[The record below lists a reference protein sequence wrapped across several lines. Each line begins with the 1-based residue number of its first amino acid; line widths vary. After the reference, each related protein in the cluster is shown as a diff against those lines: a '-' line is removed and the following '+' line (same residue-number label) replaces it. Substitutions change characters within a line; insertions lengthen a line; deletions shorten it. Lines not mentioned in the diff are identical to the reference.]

1 MSTRLRD
8 INMGDATVPY
18 AKAVK
23 DLPEGWVLPG
33 GARTSSFERALK
45 VAKSIDKTI
54 KQLKGKL
61 I

>member
-1 MSTRLRD
+1 MSARLRD

-23 DLPEGWVLPG
+23 EWPDGWVLPG
-33 GARTSSFERALK
+33 GQRTNSFERALK
-45 VAKSIDKTI
+45 VAKNIDKTI
-54 KQLKGKL
+54 KKMKGKM